1 MSILDNI
8 KRKFSDF
15 SYNRRSKRKRSVIAL
30 NIKSANKV
38 GIIYR
43 ADSEE
48 SFELVKRY
56 VKFLREYKIKVR
68 TIGYFNEKEIPL
80 DVNPKLEFDYFCKKD
95 LNFQLEPRCVVVDNF
110 MEEKF
115 DILLD
120 VTVEDDKVLRNPVFF
135 SNATFK
141 IGAAGKK
148 SSDDLDFMITLKEGE
163 GIRQLMK
170 GIDHYL
176 HIINTD

>member
-8 KRKFSDF
+8 KNKFSDF
-15 SYNRRSKRKRSVIAL
+15 SYNRRSKRRSNVIAL
-30 NIKSANKV
+30 NIKVAKRV
-38 GIIYR
+38 GIVYR
-43 ADSEE
+43 ADSKE

-68 TIGYFNEKEIPL
+68 TIGYFNENEIPKE
-80 DVNPKLEFDYFCKKD
+80 VNPKLEFDYFCRKD
-95 LNFQLEPRCVVVDNF
+95 LNFQLEPKCVVVDNF
-110 MEEKF
+110 IEEQF
-115 DILLD
+115 DILID
-120 VTVEDDKVLRNPVFF
+120 VTVEEDKVLRNPVFF

-148 SSDDLDFMITLKEGE
+148 SSDDLDLMITLKEGE